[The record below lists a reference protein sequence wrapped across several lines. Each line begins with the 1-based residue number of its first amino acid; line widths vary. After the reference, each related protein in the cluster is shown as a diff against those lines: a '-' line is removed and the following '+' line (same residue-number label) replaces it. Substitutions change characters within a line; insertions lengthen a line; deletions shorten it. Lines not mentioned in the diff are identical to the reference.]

1 MSWGRCNDWKE
12 SPLGRNFKDKLK
24 TDLAQRKS
32 LVISKQDIQDWS
44 RFLWQIAEKLANNI
58 EPKLEKLL
66 SQKQIEVDEERGT
79 AIAGLNIS

>member
-1 MSWGRCNDWKE
+1 
-12 SPLGRNFKDKLK
+12 
-24 TDLAQRKS
+24 
-32 LVISKQDIQDWS
+32 VISKQDIQDWS